1 MAIWQV
7 SIVFIPA
14 QWADDNQFQTD
25 SLYCD
30 EGFDT
35 TIVWSQNT
43 IKKDFENSFNS
54 ILPQAESWDEEIDIW
69 GNTKTND
76 LKIIREG
83 NKIECVMCRLDLR
96 DNVFGLINSII
107 NSAISLNCVLFIP
120 SQRIIIK
127 PNLFELK
134 KYILQSSA
142 AKYVNNPEASLNSLT
157 SE

>member
-7 SIVFIPA
+7 SIVFISA
-14 QWADDNQFQTD
+14 QWAYDNQFQTD
-25 SLYCD
+25 SLYCE

-35 TIVWSQNT
+35 SIVWSKNT
-43 IKKDFENSFNS
+43 NKKDFENSFNS

-76 LKIIREG
+76 LTIIREG

-120 SQRIIIK
+120 SHKGIIK
-127 PNLFELK
+127 PELFELK

-142 AKYVNNPEASLNSLT
+142 AKYVTNPEASINSLS